1 MRARAAPVCQW
12 APAPATRSVSP
23 LPLPSAAPTRCPPP
37 SSPPAPPPPSPS
49 STPAPIARRA
59 PAAGAPHTARIA
71 VAGHVRPPAA
81 GPRPPLLAPPP
92 LTLLSLSPP
101 PQDLRWLSPPLPACA
116 WLPRPS
122 HAHQVPHTHTHVPP
136 LMRPP
141 LYPPPPLPLAP
152 TPPSTPP
159 HRTPSH
165 QQHPSSK
172 QQAAAAHLASSALHP
187 PTPGG
192 QGDEDARALAPT
204 CVMLRALPR
213 RGKTGGDRWQPA
225 HIDRTPPSLL
235 HAAWRSAEPPIA
247 HLPPPP
253 LPPACTSRPP
263 SRAALVAPPPPSSF
277 GSTRRSPSHGHR
289 RSSPR
294 ADGVAGGTPALPR
307 KVSRGC
313 GLCRHAAR
321 WVQGGWEGRGEGVG
335 GPDGDAG
342 ILGER
347 SPAIRVRP
355 PLPQTQG

>member
-1 MRARAAPVCQW
+1 MA
-12 APAPATRSVSP
+12 
-23 LPLPSAAPTRCPPP
+23 L
-37 SSPPAPPPPSPS
+37 SPPACL
-49 STPAPIARRA
+49 R
-59 PAAGAPHTARIA
+59 
-71 VAGHVRPPAA
+71 
-81 GPRPPLLAPPP
+81 LAPP
-92 LTLLSLSPP
+92 S
-101 PQDLRWLSPPLPACA
+101 
-116 WLPRPS
+116 LPRAPGSTHPHPRAAS
-122 HAHQVPHTHTHVPP
+122 HAPTPV
-136 LMRPP
+136 
-141 LYPPPPLPLAP
+141 PPPPLPLAP

-263 SRAALVAPPPPSSF
+263 SRAALVAPPPLVLRQHQAVSQPWPPPQQPQSGRRRRRHPRPSQKSF
-277 GSTRRSPSHGHR
+277 KRLWTL
-289 RSSPR
+289 SPR
-294 ADGVAGGTPALPR
+294 CQVG
-307 KVSRGC
+307 
-313 GLCRHAAR
+313 AR
-321 WVQGGWEGRGEGVG
+321 GVG
-335 GPDGDAG
+335 GTRGGRGGARRRCGYTGRAIAGDPRAP
-342 ILGER
+342 
-347 SPAIRVRP
+347 PAPTDSRLTEESKLLLYALHEQATKV
-355 PLPQTQG
+355 

>member
-141 LYPPPPLPLAP
+141 LYPPPP
-152 TPPSTPP
+152 
-159 HRTPSH
+159 SH
-165 QQHPSSK
+165 SHLRRHQHPRTAPPATSNTPAASSK
-172 QQAAAAHLASSALHP
+172 QQLRTLQAQHCTHP
-187 PTPGG
+187 L
-192 QGDEDARALAPT
+192 QGDRETRMRA
-204 CVMLRALPR
+204 
-213 RGKTGGDRWQPA
+213 
-225 HIDRTPPSLL
+225 
-235 HAAWRSAEPPIA
+235 
-247 HLPPPP
+247 
-253 LPPACTSRPP
+253 
-263 SRAALVAPPPPSSF
+263 
-277 GSTRRSPSHGHR
+277 RSP
-289 RSSPR
+289 P
-294 ADGVAGGTPALPR
+294 
-307 KVSRGC
+307 
-313 GLCRHAAR
+313 HA
-321 WVQGGWEGRGEGVG
+321 
-335 GPDGDAG
+335 
-342 ILGER
+342 
-347 SPAIRVRP
+347 
-355 PLPQTQG
+355 